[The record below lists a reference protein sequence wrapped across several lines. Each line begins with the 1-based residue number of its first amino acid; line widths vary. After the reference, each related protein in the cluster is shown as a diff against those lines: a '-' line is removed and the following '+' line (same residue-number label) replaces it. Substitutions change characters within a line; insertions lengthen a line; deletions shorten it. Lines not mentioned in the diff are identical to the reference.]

1 MDIDIDIDINRW
13 KIPLHPQRLPWV
25 NISFAYFFT
34 TLGTKLVAGWLIHGQ
49 MATTPHAARGN
60 LKVTMLSGVGRV
72 SWFTLRNPKPQQQL
86 LSCVHHGIMVWW
98 CDEYIYIHTY
108 ITLHYITLHYIT
120 LHYITLHYITLHYIT
135 LHYITLHYIT
145 LHYITYTHTHVH
157 IPISLISNTRHK
169 GLQNAS
175 LRWYDTETVSFM
187 NGKWQTGCKI

>member
-49 MATTPHAARGN
+49 MATTPHATRGN

-98 CDEYIYIHTY
+98 CDEYIYIY
-108 ITLHYITLHYIT
+108 IH
-120 LHYITLHYITLHYIT
+120 
-135 LHYITLHYIT
+135 T

-157 IPISLISNTRHK
+157 IPISLISNTRQK